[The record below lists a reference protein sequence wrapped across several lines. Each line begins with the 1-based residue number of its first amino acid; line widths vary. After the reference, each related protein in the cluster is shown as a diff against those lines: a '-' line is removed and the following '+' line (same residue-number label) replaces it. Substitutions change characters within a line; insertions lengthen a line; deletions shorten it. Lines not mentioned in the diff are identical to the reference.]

1 MPRAS
6 MGVLALLGVIVM
18 INAQAYL
25 KALHPLEPA
34 PLHLS
39 DEDVAML
46 LDKEAKHKAR
56 AQKAAN
62 TRKKKQEAQQ
72 HD

>member
-1 MPRAS
+1 
-6 MGVLALLGVIVM
+6 MGALALLGVIVM

-34 PLHLS
+34 PIHLS
-39 DEDVAML
+39 DEDVAAL
-46 LDKEAKHKAR
+46 LDKEDKHKAR
-56 AQKAAN
+56 ARKSAE
-62 TRKKKQEAQQ
+62 TRRRKKEQT